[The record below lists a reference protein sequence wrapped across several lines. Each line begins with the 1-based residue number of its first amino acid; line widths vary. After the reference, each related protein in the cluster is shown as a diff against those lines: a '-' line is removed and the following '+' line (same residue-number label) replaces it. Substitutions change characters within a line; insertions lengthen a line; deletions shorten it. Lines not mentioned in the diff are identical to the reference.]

1 MSITCNG
8 GKEEVE
14 EEEGTFLAGESPFSG
29 SGPLYLGKQKN
40 GCILTVLV
48 CESMM
53 LLLCIFGE

>member
-1 MSITCNG
+1 MG
-8 GKEEVE
+8 GKEEE
-14 EEEGTFLAGESPFSG
+14 EETLLAGEPPFSG
-29 SGPLYLGKQKN
+29 SGPLYLGKQKEKN